1 MTPDRFLRQLRGV
14 LGFPVTPF
22 REDLSLDLAGLE
34 RNVGAMARH
43 PFCALVAAGGAGEV
57 YSLAP
62 AEIAEVT
69 RATIEAAGGIP
80 VLTGVGF
87 NLPLAAELAR
97 RAGKLG
103 AGGLLVLPPYYVNA
117 PEEGLIE
124 YYRRI
129 GEACGLPLVVYTR
142 DWAAFTPDFAE
153 RLAERVPSIAAWKD
167 GQGDLRRL
175 QRLMARL
182 GDRVAWIGG
191 AGDDCAPAYFAA
203 GVQAFTSSLS
213 NVAPRLSLA
222 LAEAGAARDF
232 ARLDELVRKYV
243 VPFFVIRDRSRGYEV
258 AAVKCAMEILGA
270 PAGPVRP
277 PLAGCGSRE
286 VEEIR
291 ALLASYRA
299 GGWIDE

>member
-1 MTPDRFLRQLRGV
+1 MPLKHLLRGV

-34 RNVGAMARH
+34 RNVAAMAGH

-62 AEIAEVT
+62 REIPDVT
-69 RATIEAAGGIP
+69 RVTVEAAAGRMP
-80 VLTGVGF
+80 VLAGVGF
-87 NLPLAAELAR
+87 NLPVAAELAR
-97 RAGKLG
+97 QLEKLG
-103 AGGLLVLPPYYVNA
+103 ASGLLVLPPYYVNA
-117 PEEGLIE
+117 PEDGLIE

-129 GEACGLPLVVYTR
+129 GEASGLPLVVYTR

-153 RLAERVPSIAAWKD
+153 RLVERVPTIAAWKD
-167 GQGDLRRL
+167 GQGDMRRL
-175 QRLMARL
+175 QRLIARL

-191 AGDDCAPAYFAA
+191 AGDDCVPAYFAT

-232 ARLDELVRKYV
+232 ARLDELVRKFV
-243 VPFFVIRDRSRGYEV
+243 VPFFAIRDRSRGYEV
-258 AAVKCAMEILGA
+258 AVVKRAMELLGM

-277 PLAGCGSRE
+277 PLVDCAPREADELRAVLESSR
-286 VEEIR
+286 
-291 ALLASYRA
+291 LFL
-299 GGWIDE
+299 